1 MDGTYRV
8 PCEYGIRDLLIR
20 VDPGALDTALRSW
33 NQSWGAAADSLAID
47 GNTMCNAIDE
57 APQQTHIMSVGP

>member
-20 VDPGALDTALRSW
+20 VDPGALDTALQSW
-33 NQSWGAAADSLAID
+33 NQSWGAADESLAID